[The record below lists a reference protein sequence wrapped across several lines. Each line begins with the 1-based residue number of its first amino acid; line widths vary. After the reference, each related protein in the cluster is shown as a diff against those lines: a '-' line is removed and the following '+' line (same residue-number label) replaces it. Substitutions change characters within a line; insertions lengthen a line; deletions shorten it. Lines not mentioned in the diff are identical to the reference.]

1 MKPTDLEMSDLP
13 EPTDEPS
20 PARTSKRKG
29 SRFNPEFNVRRAV
42 VAAEREQ
49 VDRPAWTSHR
59 SRLPMKPPGRT

>member
-13 EPTDEPS
+13 KPTDEPT

-42 VAAEREQ
+42 VAAERRE
-49 VDRPAWTSHR
+49 VERPAWMSDRT
-59 SRLPMKPPGRT
+59 RLPKRPPGR